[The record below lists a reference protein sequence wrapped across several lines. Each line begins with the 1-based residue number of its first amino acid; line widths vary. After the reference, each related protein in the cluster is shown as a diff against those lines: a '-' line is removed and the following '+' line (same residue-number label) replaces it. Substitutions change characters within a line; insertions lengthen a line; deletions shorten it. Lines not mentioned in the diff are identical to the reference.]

1 MKKYFLLGSLLA
13 IILFAMPVNI
23 WSRVSSVAHKT
34 YSGGI
39 PRNVLVTANDWM
51 AANAL
56 PHTRIHPTYTN
67 LGKGVWE
74 IRWTWQ
80 VASGIIYDATLIIK
94 NNGQLINEPIIE
106 ELNTWPY

>member
-13 IILFAMPVNI
+13 IILFVMPVTI
-23 WSRVSSVAHKT
+23 WSRVSVTQNAYK
-34 YSGGI
+34 GVI
-39 PRNVLVTANDWM
+39 PRNVLITANDWM

-56 PHTRIHPTYTN
+56 PYTRIHPTYTN
-67 LGKGVWE
+67 LGKGVWS

-80 VASGIIYDATLIIK
+80 VASGNIYDATLIIK

>member
-1 MKKYFLLGSLLA
+1 MKKYLLIGSLLA
-13 IILFAMPVNI
+13 PILFIIPANT
-23 WSRVSSVAHKT
+23 WSRVPVTQNAYK
-34 YSGGI
+34 GAI
-39 PRNVLVTANDWM
+39 PRNVLITANDWM

-80 VASGIIYDATLIIK
+80 LASGAIYDATLIIK
-94 NNGQLINEPIIE
+94 NNGQLMNDPVIE
-106 ELNTWPY
+106 ELSSWPY

>member
-1 MKKYFLLGSLLA
+1 MKKYLLLGSLLA
-13 IILFAMPVNI
+13 TVLFAMPVNI
-23 WSRVSSVAHKT
+23 WSRIPGTQNAYK
-34 YSGGI
+34 GAI
-39 PRNVLVTANDWM
+39 PRNVLITANDWM

-56 PHTRIHPTYTN
+56 PYTRIHPTYTN
-67 LGKGVWE
+67 LGKGVWS

-80 VASGIIYDATLIIK
+80 VASGNICDATLIIK

>member
-1 MKKYFLLGSLLA
+1 MKKYLLLGSLLA
-13 IILFAMPVNI
+13 TALFAMPLNI
-23 WSRVSSVAHKT
+23 LSRIPVTQNAFKRA
-34 YSGGI
+34 I

-67 LGKGVWE
+67 LGRGVWE

-80 VASGIIYDATLIIK
+80 IASGIIYDATLVIK
-94 NNGQLINEPIIE
+94 NNGQLLNEPVIE

>member
-1 MKKYFLLGSLLA
+1 MKKYFLLVGLLA
-13 IILFAMPVNI
+13 IALFVMPVTI
-23 WSRVSSVAHKT
+23 WSRVSVTHKA

-39 PRNVLVTANDWM
+39 PRNVLITANDWM

-56 PHTRIHPTYTN
+56 PYTRIHPTYTS

-80 VASGIIYDATLIIK
+80 IASGVIYDATLVIRS
-94 NNGQLINEPIIE
+94 NGQLINEPIIE
-106 ELNTWPY
+106 ELADWPY